1 MIEIII
7 AVVGTLLLI
16 SAGVRAPKLAP
27 VPVRDQRRK
36 R

>member
-7 AVVGTLLLI
+7 AAAVTLLLI
-16 SAGVRAPKLAP
+16 AAGKQPKLAP
-27 VPVRDQRRK
+27 VPVRANRK